1 MRHSRRAQ
9 HAARVTLS
17 LVCFLAACAPNP
29 AGNDAD
35 DNAGATGATGLW
47 NGGGASDGFQTGG
60 AGTNGAAESTD
71 WAAIKP
77 DADAIL
83 VSIVMHCEEPPAYP
97 DFTTDE
103 ATFAEHRAAVLEF
116 AHRLATYKVQF
127 DYQSDWNF
135 LKAMIA
141 FDSGDGATNGK
152 NLLRYLAE
160 DLGFAIDPHAH
171 ESSYSYADVAYLA
184 ELNGVVPSGIV
195 GGYIAAPPQ
204 TSNLETFWSPVGGT
218 QYVSRSW
225 QATALWGGGTG
236 NHVNEESLHA
246 SGVWKPQDRGNPME
260 HDADAPLPNIGNF
273 GGTWENLDLLLELR
287 AAGKL
292 SNGVHT
298 CTIMTNQR
306 DVITAGWTAAFAAEL
321 EKRRANTGIRWVTL
335 SEVLEIW
342 QAEYA
347 GAANMLTYEDA
358 AALGQ

>member
-1 MRHSRRAQ
+1 MRQSRHAQ
-9 HAARVTLS
+9 RAARQTLA
-17 LVCFLAACAPNP
+17 LVCFLAACAPDP
-29 AGNDAD
+29 AGNETG
-35 DNAGATGATGLW
+35 DNAGATGATGVW
-47 NGGGASDGFQTGG
+47 NAGGASNGSQTGG
-60 AGTNGAAESTD
+60 PGPNGAAESTD

-83 VSIVMHCEEPPAYP
+83 VSIVMHCEEPPACP

-116 AHRLATYKVQF
+116 AQRLATYKVQF

-141 FDSGDGATNGK
+141 FDRGDSSTKGK

-171 ESSYSYADVAYLA
+171 ESIYSYADVAYLA
-184 ELNGVVPSGIV
+184 ERNGVVPSGIV
-195 GGYIAAPPQ
+195 GGYIAAPPAQ
-204 TSNLETFWSPVGGT
+204 SDLERFWSPIGGT
-218 QYVSRSW
+218 QYVSQSW
-225 QATALWGGGTG
+225 QATALWGGATG
-236 NHVNEESLHA
+236 NHVNEQALHA
-246 SGVWKPQDRGNPME
+246 SGVWRPQNRGNPLV
-260 HDADAPLPNIGNF
+260 HDAGAPLPNIGNF

-292 SNGVHT
+292 SSGIHT

-306 DVITAGWTAAFAAEL
+306 DVVTAGWTAAFAAEL
-321 EKRRANTGIRWVTL
+321 EKRRADAGIHWVTL

-342 QAEYA
+342 QDEHGGAE
-347 GAANMLTYEDA
+347 NILTYEQA
-358 AALGQ
+358 TALR